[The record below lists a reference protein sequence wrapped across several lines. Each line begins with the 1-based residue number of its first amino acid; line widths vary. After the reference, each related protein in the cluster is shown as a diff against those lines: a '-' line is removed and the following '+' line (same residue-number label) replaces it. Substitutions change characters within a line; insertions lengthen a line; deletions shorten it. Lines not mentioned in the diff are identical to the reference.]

1 MHLTIIISQRGKRMF
16 PKSARNVLLASS
28 LLLSL
33 MSCTALNLPIVHP
46 PAPLLLPAT
55 SNPLSP
61 APESSISFPVHFD
74 LSPFLASAN
83 DDSVIPK
90 KFDHWASFIKHPK
103 GAEYKY
109 YAERD
114 DFTVA
119 PFRAPQTNDTPTAV
133 ALSGWWKGIE
143 LSSSHVLV
151 GTALRYKIASSSL
164 HCGDGSDWPRKAT
177 VQGSIATELTP
188 TYGLSASVA
197 SVAVGASDP
206 CQIRVAD
213 LDVAQE
219 VRQRLADIVR
229 GGLGR
234 AVTRINALTV
244 KSHVADVWNTLRNPI
259 QLEPDAWLQFN
270 IDKVRHSGFSGIGPI
285 VDDTIHVTAK
295 PVIVFGPEPPSG
307 GTTLPPLDTPPTSTG
322 FHGAADAQLYGTLP
336 TTLANRLTPTR
347 FHVLTDIPLD
357 YASLSKTLASRLTG
371 KRVAKKGNFILIT
384 NASIFGNGGN
394 QVVLRI
400 DFSGDAVG
408 HVYFVGK
415 PEMSSLTQ
423 TVSLGGL
430 RYDIATETLIQKAVA
445 WLDLSEFRDLIA
457 SESVLG
463 VTAATD
469 RVRGLLATTLNRA
482 LSPSVSMQGT
492 VESVQGIGVF
502 ADAKALHVRT
512 MSNGTLSVTI
522 AGKP

>member
-1 MHLTIIISQRGKRMF
+1 M
-16 PKSARNVLLASS
+16 
-28 LLLSL
+28 
-33 MSCTALNLPIVHP
+33 
-46 PAPLLLPAT
+46 
-55 SNPLSP
+55 
-61 APESSISFPVHFD
+61 
-74 LSPFLASAN
+74 
-83 DDSVIPK
+83 
-90 KFDHWASFIKHPK
+90 
-103 GAEYKY
+103 
-109 YAERD
+109 
-114 DFTVA
+114 
-119 PFRAPQTNDTPTAV
+119 
-133 ALSGWWKGIE
+133 
-143 LSSSHVLV
+143 
-151 GTALRYKIASSSL
+151 
-164 HCGDGSDWPRKAT
+164 
-177 VQGSIATELTP
+177 ELTP

-197 SVAVGASDP
+197 SVAVSASDP
-206 CQIRVAD
+206 CQIRVGD

-244 KSHVADVWNTLRNPI
+244 KSHVEDVWNTLRNPI

-336 TTLANRLTPTR
+336 TTLANRLAPTG
-347 FHVLTDIPLD
+347 FHVVTDIPLD
-357 YASLSKTLASRLTG
+357 YATLSKALANRLLG

-384 NASIFGNGGN
+384 NAAIFGNGGN

-400 DFSGDAVG
+400 DFSGDAIG

-423 TVSLGGL
+423 TVSLSGL
-430 RYDIATETLIQKAVA
+430 RYDLATEALIQKTVA
-445 WLDLSEFRDLIA
+445 WLDLSTFRDLVA
-457 SESVLG
+457 SESILG

-492 VESVQGIGVF
+492 VESVQGIGLF

>member
-1 MHLTIIISQRGKRMF
+1 MF
-16 PKSARNVLLASS
+16 PKSISNSLVVLP

-33 MSCTALNLPIVHP
+33 MSCTALNNPIIHP
-46 PAPLLLPAT
+46 PTPLLLPAT
-55 SNPLSP
+55 PNPLSP
-61 APESSISFPVHFD
+61 APESSISVPIHVD
-74 LSPFLASAN
+74 LSPFLAVAN

-90 KFDHWASFIKHPK
+90 KFDHWGSFIKHPK

-114 DFTVA
+114 NFAVA
-119 PFRAPQTNDTPTAV
+119 PTRLPQTNNTQSGL

-151 GTALRYKIASSSL
+151 GTALRYKIASPSL
-164 HCGDGSDWPRKAT
+164 HCGDGSEWPRRAT

-197 SVAVGASDP
+197 SVAVSASDP

-213 LDVAQE
+213 VDVAQE
-219 VRQRLADIVR
+219 VRQRLADLVR
-229 GGLGR
+229 GGLSH

-244 KSHVADVWNTLRNPI
+244 KSHMEAAWNTLRNPV

-270 IDKVRHSGFSGIGPI
+270 IDKVGHSGFSGVGPM
-285 VDDTIHVTAK
+285 VDDTIHITAK
-295 PVIVFGPEPPSG
+295 PVIVFGPEPPAG

-336 TTLANRLTPTR
+336 TTLANRLTPTG
-347 FHVLTDIPLD
+347 FHVVTDIPLD
-357 YASLSKTLASRLTG
+357 YASFSKALANRLNG
-371 KRVAKKGNFILIT
+371 KRVVKKGYFLLIT
-384 NASIFGNGGN
+384 NAAIFGNGGN
-394 QVVLRI
+394 QVVMRI

-415 PEMSSLTQ
+415 PEMNFLTQ

-430 RYDIATETLIQKAVA
+430 RYDLATEKLIQKTVA
-445 WLDLSEFRDLIA
+445 WLDFSTFRDLIA
-457 SESVLG
+457 SESVIG

-482 LSPSVSMQGT
+482 LSPSVSMHGT

-502 ADAKALHVRT
+502 ADVNALHIRT
-512 MSNGTLSVTI
+512 MSDGTLGLTVTD
-522 AGKP
+522 KP

>member
-1 MHLTIIISQRGKRMF
+1 
-16 PKSARNVLLASS
+16 
-28 LLLSL
+28 
-33 MSCTALNLPIVHP
+33 
-46 PAPLLLPAT
+46 LLLPAT

-61 APESSISFPVHFD
+61 APESSISVPVHVD
-74 LSPFLASAN
+74 LSPFLAAAN

-90 KFDHWASFIKHPK
+90 KFDHWGSFIKHPK

-119 PFRAPQTNDTPTAV
+119 PSRVHQANGTHSGMV
-133 ALSGWWKGIE
+133 LSDWWKGIE
-143 LSSSHVLV
+143 LSSSHVFV
-151 GTALRYKIASSSL
+151 GTALRYKIASPSL
-164 HCGDGSDWPRKAT
+164 HCGDGSEWPRRAT
-177 VQGSIATELTP
+177 VQGSIAAELTP

-197 SVAVGASDP
+197 SVTVNTSNP

-213 LDVAQE
+213 LDVTQE
-219 VRQRLADIVR
+219 VKQRLADIVR

-244 KSHVADVWNTLRNPI
+244 KSHVEDVWNTLHNPI
-259 QLEPDAWLQFN
+259 QLEPGAWLQFN
-270 IDKVRHSGFSGIGPI
+270 IDKVRHSGFSGIGPM
-285 VDDTIHVTAK
+285 VEDTIHITAK

-307 GTTLPPLDTPPTSTG
+307 GAALPPLDTPPTSTG

-336 TTLANRLTPTR
+336 TTLANRLTPTG
-347 FHVLTDIPLD
+347 FHVVTDIPLD
-357 YASLSKTLASRLTG
+357 YASLSKALANRLNG
-371 KRVAKKGNFILIT
+371 RRVVKKGYLLLIT
-384 NASIFGNGGN
+384 NAAIFGNGGN
-394 QVVLRI
+394 QVVMRI
-400 DFSGDAVG
+400 DFSGDAIG

-415 PEMSSLTQ
+415 PEMNFLTQ

-430 RYDIATETLIQKAVA
+430 RYDLATEKLLQKTVD
-445 WLDLSEFRDLIA
+445 WLDFSTFRDLIA
-457 SESVLG
+457 SESVIG

-482 LSPSVSMQGT
+482 LSPSVSMHGI

-502 ADAKALHVRT
+502 ADVNALHIRT
-512 MSNGTLSVTI
+512 MSDGTLGLTVTD
-522 AGKP
+522 KP

>member
-1 MHLTIIISQRGKRMF
+1 MF
-16 PKSARNVLLASS
+16 PKSISNPLIALS

-33 MSCTALNLPIVHP
+33 TSCTAFDLPIVRP
-46 PAPLLLPAT
+46 PAPVLLPAT
-55 SNPLSP
+55 PNPLSP
-61 APESSISFPVHFD
+61 APESSISVPVHVD
-74 LSPFLASAN
+74 LSQLLTAAN

-114 DFTVA
+114 DFTIMPSSSLSSVSA
-119 PFRAPQTNDTPTAV
+119 TPGTA
-133 ALSGWWKGIE
+133 LHEWWKGIE
-143 LSSSHVLV
+143 LPGSYISVRS
-151 GTALRYKIASSSL
+151 ALRYKMGAHPHVL
-164 HCGDGSDWPRKAT
+164 CGDGSEWPKRGLL
-177 VQGSIATELTP
+177 QGNIAMGITP
-188 TYGLSASVA
+188 NYGLSASVNGVMIYTA
-197 SVAVGASDP
+197 DACSMR
-206 CQIRVAD
+206 IND
-213 LDVAQE
+213 LDVVQE
-219 VRQRLADIVR
+219 VKHRLADIVR
-229 GGLGR
+229 GGLSR
-234 AVTRINALTV
+234 AVTTINALTV
-244 KSHVADVWNTLRNPI
+244 KSHVEDAWNTLHNPV

-270 IDKVRHSGFSGIGPI
+270 IDNVRHSGFSGIGPI
-285 VDDTIHVTAK
+285 VADNIHVTAK

-307 GTTLPPLDTPPTSTG
+307 GAALPPLDTPPTSTG

-336 TTLANRLTPTR
+336 TTLANRLTPTG
-347 FHVLTDIPLD
+347 FHVVTDIPLD
-357 YASLSKTLASRLTG
+357 YASLSKALANRLKG
-371 KRVAKKGNFILIT
+371 KRVAKKGYFILIT
-384 NASIFGNGGN
+384 NAAIFGNGGN
-394 QVVLRI
+394 QVVMRI

-415 PEMSSLTQ
+415 PEMNSLTQ

-430 RYDIATETLIQKAVA
+430 RYDLATETLIQKTAA
-445 WLDLSEFRDLIA
+445 WLDFSAFRDLIA

-469 RVRGLLATTLNRA
+469 RVRGLLAATLNRA

-502 ADAKALHVRT
+502 ADVKALHVRT
-512 MSNGTLSVTI
+512 MSDGTLSVTV

>member
-1 MHLTIIISQRGKRMF
+1 MA
-16 PKSARNVLLASS
+16 PKSISNPLVAVS

-33 MSCTALNLPIVHP
+33 TSCTALNNPIVRP

-55 SNPLSP
+55 PNLPSP
-61 APESSISFPVHFD
+61 APESSISVPVYVD
-74 LSPFLASAN
+74 LSPFLTAVN
-83 DDSVIPK
+83 DDSVIPR

-114 DFTVA
+114 DFTMA
-119 PFRAPQTNDTPTAV
+119 PFGTRQANGTQSDMV
-133 ALSGWWKGIE
+133 LRDWWKGIE

-151 GTALRYKIASSSL
+151 GTTIRYKIGAHSL
-164 HCGDGSDWPRKAT
+164 HCGDGSEWPRRAT
-177 VQGSIATELTP
+177 LHGSIATELTP

-197 SVAVGASDP
+197 SVTVNPTDP

-213 LDVAQE
+213 LDVTQE
-219 VRQRLADIVR
+219 VKQRLADIVR
-229 GGLGR
+229 GGLSR

-244 KSHVADVWNTLRNPI
+244 KSHMEAAWNTLRNPI

-270 IDKVRHSGFSGIGPI
+270 IDKVRHSGFSGVGPM

-307 GTTLPPLDTPPTSTG
+307 DAALPPLDTPPTSTG

-336 TTLANRLTPTR
+336 TTLANRLTPTG
-347 FHVLTDIPLD
+347 FHVVTDIPLD
-357 YASLSKTLASRLTG
+357 YASLSKALANRLSG
-371 KRVAKKGNFILIT
+371 KRVVKKGYLLLIT
-384 NASIFGNGGN
+384 NAAIFGNGGN
-394 QVVLRI
+394 QVVVRI
-400 DFSGDAVG
+400 DFSGDAIG

-415 PEMSSLTQ
+415 PEMNFLTQ

-430 RYDIATETLIQKAVA
+430 RYDLATEKLLQETVV
-445 WLDLSEFRDLIA
+445 WLDFSTFRDLIA
-457 SESVLG
+457 SESVIG

-482 LSPSVSMQGT
+482 LNPSVSMRGT

-502 ADAKALHVRT
+502 ADVNALHIRT
-512 MSNGTLSVTI
+512 MSDGTLGLTVTH
-522 AGKP
+522 KP